1 VSATTAGAATAG
13 TAATAATGGTVR
25 AAVSTADA
33 IAVSGALARH
43 ASGLPARVRFS
54 TDTRTLQPGDVYVA
68 LIGATFDGHA
78 YVAEALG
85 RGAAGVVVSDPE
97 AVPDGAPALVVDDT
111 KAAYLSFGG
120 LARAASGARFV
131 SITGSTG
138 KTTTK
143 ALLAQILE
151 RVGGGRVVAT
161 PANENNEIGVAK
173 LLLGLPPDAAFVVV
187 EHGARHAGDIEP
199 LARATR
205 PEVAVLT
212 NVGEAHLEIM
222 GSREALAETKWGIF
236 ATGARGVLNARDAA
250 SLERADRLSE
260 SPLWFAVSDEPV
272 DARVAGPLLVLD
284 EAGRLS
290 VRARPGA
297 AAQVFAAEVRLPG
310 AHNRE
315 NAAAAAAAALAL
327 GCEPERIA
335 ASLGELTLPA
345 GRYERIALGDYALVY
360 DGYNASLSGA
370 LATLASFAR
379 EPAVRRIALLSSMAE
394 LGPEAAGMHARVGSA
409 AAEASEVLL
418 VGGDFA
424 QDLARGARE
433 RGMDPAR
440 IVPFASNAA
449 AVTWLRA
456 NARAGDLILVKG
468 SRRYRLEEVV
478 AGLRAAHD

>member
-1 VSATTAGAATAG
+1 MSATAADAATARV
-13 TAATAATGGTVR
+13 ADPGTVR
-25 AAVSTADA
+25 ATVSTADA
-33 IAVSGALARH
+33 IAVSGALARDTR
-43 ASGLPARVRFS
+43 GLPARLRFS

-68 LIGATFDGHA
+68 LIGATYDGHA

-85 RGAAGVVVSDPE
+85 RGAAAVVVSDSD
-97 AVPDGAPALVVDDT
+97 AVPAGAPALVVADT
-111 KAAYLSFGG
+111 KAAYLAFGA
-120 LARAASGARFV
+120 LARNASAARFI

-151 RVGGGRVVAT
+151 RASAGRVVAT

-173 LLLGLPPDAAFVVV
+173 LLLALPPDAAFVVV

-236 ATGARGVLNARDAA
+236 ATGPRGVLNARDAV
-250 SLERADRLSE
+250 SLERAARLAL
-260 SPLWFAVSDEPV
+260 SPTWFAVSDEPV
-272 DARVAGPLLVLD
+272 DPRAAGPLLVLD
-284 EAGRLS
+284 EARRMS
-290 VRARPGA
+290 VRARPGGA
-297 AAQVFAAEVRLPG
+297 AEVFAADLRLPG

-327 GCEPERIA
+327 GCDPALVA
-335 ASLGELTLPA
+335 ASLGDLTLPA
-345 GRYERIALGDYALVY
+345 GRYERITLGDYALVY
-360 DGYNASLSGA
+360 DGYNASLTGS

-379 EPAVRRIALLSSMAE
+379 EPAGRRIALLSSMAE
-394 LGPEAAGMHARVGSA
+394 LGPEAAGMHARVGAA
-409 AAEASEVLL
+409 AAEGSDVLL

-424 QDLARGARE
+424 EDLARGARE

-456 NARAGDLILVKG
+456 NARAGDLILIKG

-478 AGLRAAHD
+478 AGLRAADD

>member
-1 VSATTAGAATAG
+1 MNAAAADGGTAVAAG
-13 TAATAATGGTVR
+13 TVGTVR
-25 AAVSTADA
+25 AAVCTADA
-33 IAVSGALARH
+33 IAVSGAVARD
-43 ASGLPARVRFS
+43 ASTLPARLRFS

-68 LIGATFDGHA
+68 LIGATYDGHD

-85 RGAAGVVVSDPE
+85 RGAAAVVVSDPGG
-97 AVPDGAPALVVDDT
+97 VPAGAPALLVRDT
-111 KAAYLSFGG
+111 KAAYLAFGG
-120 LARAASGARFV
+120 LARAASAAHFV

-151 RVGGGRVVAT
+151 RAGGGRVVAT

-236 ATGARGVLNARDAA
+236 ATGARAVLNARDAA
-250 SLERADRLSE
+250 SLERAERLPAR
-260 SPLWFAVSDEPV
+260 PLWFAVSDDPL
-272 DARVAGPLLVLD
+272 DPRVAGPLIVLD
-284 EAGRLS
+284 AAGRLA
-290 VRARPGA
+290 VRERPGA
-297 AAQVFAAEVRLPG
+297 PAGIFPTELGLPG

-315 NAAAAAAAALAL
+315 NAAAAVGAALAL
-327 GCEPERIA
+327 GCDPERVA

-345 GRYERIALGDYALVY
+345 GRYERVAVADYALVY
-360 DGYNASLSGA
+360 DGYNASLSGT
-370 LATLASFAR
+370 LATLASFAQ
-379 EPAVRRIALLSSMAE
+379 EAAARRIALLGSMAE
-394 LGPEAAGMHARVGSA
+394 LGPESAAMHARVGWA
-409 AAEASEVLL
+409 AAEASDLIL

-424 QDLARGARE
+424 EDLARGARE
-433 RGMDPAR
+433 RGMDAAH

-449 AVTWLRA
+449 AVAWLRA
-456 NARAGDLILVKG
+456 NARAGDLVLVKG